1 MSLYTELNKKSEE
14 SAETIFKNV
23 QKRILE
29 KMYNAAA
36 KGEKSCQFPM
46 RCSSDLCA
54 NTIEWLESEGLTV
67 KKNPA
72 TSIDSESY
80 ISISWDK
87 PQVEEKDG
95 DWVVDVKTSDG
106 GRSVEVSAVV
116 KGTHEQR
123 SWGCG
128 GEEKEIVLS
137 VIARSTSNKIAQSI
151 IYAACIEAGKI
162 CKIKNK

>member
-1 MSLYTELNKKSEE
+1 MSPINEKNVMSLYTELNKKSEE

-36 KGEKSCQFPM
+36 KGEKSCRFPI
-46 RCSSDLCA
+46 RCSSVLCA

-67 KKNPA
+67 EKNPA

-87 PQVEEKDG
+87 PRTNE
-95 DWVVDVKTSDG
+95 
-106 GRSVEVSAVV
+106 GRY
-116 KGTHEQR
+116 KLL
-123 SWGCG
+123 SW
-128 GEEKEIVLS
+128 
-137 VIARSTSNKIAQSI
+137 
-151 IYAACIEAGKI
+151 
-162 CKIKNK
+162 KN

>member
-29 KMYNAAA
+29 KMYESSA
-36 KGEKSCQFPM
+36 KGEKYC
-46 RCSSDLCA
+46 RCPLHVSLALS
-54 NTIEWLESEGLTV
+54 TKVIEWLESEGLTV
-67 KKNPA
+67 EKKPP
-72 TSIDSESY
+72 TSIGETSFINIY
-80 ISISWDK
+80 WDK
-87 PQVEEKDG
+87 PQIEEKDG

-116 KGTHEQR
+116 KGTHGQR

>member
-1 MSLYTELNKKSEE
+1 MSPINEENIMSLYTELNKKSEE

-67 KKNPA
+67 EKNPA

-87 PQVEEKDG
+87 PRTNEGHYKLL
-95 DWVVDVKTSDG
+95 
-106 GRSVEVSAVV
+106 
-116 KGTHEQR
+116 
-123 SWGCG
+123 SW
-128 GEEKEIVLS
+128 
-137 VIARSTSNKIAQSI
+137 
-151 IYAACIEAGKI
+151 
-162 CKIKNK
+162 KN